1 MMPGL
6 RTSGGC
12 RFNERHQTIGLA
24 FTSHFK
30 EEPSGDGFHQELLS
44 WQLLRLSSINKNK
57 EKNRF
62 VRIDWAGDTIH
73 EEYGSMSH
81 CNQ

>member
-1 MMPGL
+1 MPGL

-44 WQLLRLSSINKNK
+44 WRLLRLSSINKNK
-57 EKNRF
+57 NKIDSYELIEQETPSMKNMAR
-62 VRIDWAGDTIH
+62 
-73 EEYGSMSH
+73 
-81 CNQ
+81 